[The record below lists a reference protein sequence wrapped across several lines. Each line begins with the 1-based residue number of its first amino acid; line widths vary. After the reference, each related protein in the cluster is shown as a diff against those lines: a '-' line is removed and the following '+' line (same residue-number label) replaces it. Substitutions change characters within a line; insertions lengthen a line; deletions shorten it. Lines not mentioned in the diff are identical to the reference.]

1 VRPTSG
7 GDSTALRR
15 INTVTTLRTLRIGNP
30 PTLTELAKQS
40 GLSRPAVESAVDDL
54 TEAGWVA
61 EAAPPA
67 GERPVGRP
75 ARRFRFRA
83 ESGYVLGIDIGAY
96 KVLAC
101 LTDLDGRQIATYRV
115 EADQSD
121 DRRTRLAAVRD
132 AARRCL
138 AEAGVDENQLWAVG
152 LAFPGIVAR
161 DGRVLFS
168 SLADWA
174 GHNVAAE
181 LAADFPCPVLAENDC
196 NVAALAE
203 RWRGAAQGSDDV
215 VYVLSGLRTGA
226 GLVLGGRLHRGH
238 IGGAGET
245 GALPHLGW
253 ARTQDHLQKFPGLAD
268 EVPAQSRAEQVFSLA
283 RSGERTALDAVD
295 AYTADLAVGVA
306 AIVLTIDPEVVVLG
320 GGLWRASDLLLEPLR
335 RHLEPL
341 CLIMPRL
348 EVSALGDQSVAL
360 GAVRVALTHL
370 EERLYDPDTM
380 LLQPPVGPHDPI
392 AGRAGVT
399 GVVS

>member
-1 VRPTSG
+1 MRQTSG

-15 INTVTTLRTLRIGNP
+15 INTVTILRTLRIGDP

-54 TEAGWVA
+54 AEAGWVA
-61 EAAPPA
+61 EVAPPA

-75 ARRFRFRA
+75 ARRFRFSS

-96 KVLAC
+96 KVLTC
-101 LTDLDGRQIATYRV
+101 LTDLDGRPIATYR
-115 EADQSD
+115 ADASPSD
-121 DRRTRLAAVRD
+121 DRQTRLAAVRY

-138 AEAGVDENQLWAVG
+138 AEAGVSDQQLWAVG
-152 LAFPGIVAR
+152 VASPGVIGR

-168 SLADWA
+168 ELIDWA
-174 GHNVAAE
+174 GQNLAAE

-203 RWRGAAQGSDDV
+203 RWRGAVQGSDDV
-215 VYVLSGLRTGA
+215 VYVVSGLRTGA

-238 IGGAGET
+238 IGASGET

-253 ARTQDHLQKFPGLAD
+253 ARTQDHLQNFPGLTD
-268 EVPAQSRAEQVFSLA
+268 DVPEHRRAEKVFSLA
-283 RSGERTALDAVD
+283 RSGDHAALQAVD
-295 AYTADLAVGVA
+295 AYTSDLAVGIA
-306 AIVLTIDPEVVVLG
+306 AIVLTVDPEVVVLG

-348 EVSALGDQSVAL
+348 EVSMLGDQSVAL

-370 EERLYDPDTM
+370 EERLYNPGM
-380 LLQPPVGPHDPI
+380 PLVQPPAFMKADLTTSHFG
-392 AGRAGVT
+392 
-399 GVVS
+399 